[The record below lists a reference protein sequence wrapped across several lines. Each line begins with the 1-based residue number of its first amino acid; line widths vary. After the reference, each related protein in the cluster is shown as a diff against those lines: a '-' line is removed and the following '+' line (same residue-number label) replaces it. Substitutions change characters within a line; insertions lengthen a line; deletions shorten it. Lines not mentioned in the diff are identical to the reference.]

1 MWNFLSIKFH
11 KDQKTERTLCWH
23 CKVKIMFFII
33 SILTSTVPTG
43 TLLNHWMPPLYR
55 ACSLASWLSERFS
68 RKRKQWFSRPRLRL
82 LNVAAYSDAKHRSS
96 RSESP
101 LGPVPWIKTVL
112 IGHIGRRLTGKRSEQ
127 RCDERTLR
135 VCYLS
140 SGHRNAQRV
149 YKHLMLLGRTKGISH
164 TAFSARDVRCAF
176 YFRYRLVKGDAHLS
190 CLISVTFFCFNPFCG
205 E

>member
-11 KDQKTERTLCWH
+11 KDQQTEKTLCWH

-68 RKRKQWFSRPRLRL
+68 GKRKQWFSRPRLRL
-82 LNVAAYSDAKHRSS
+82 PNVAAYSDAKRRSS

-101 LGPVPWIKTVL
+101 LGPDPWIKTVL

-127 RCDERTLR
+127 RRTLG

-149 YKHLMLLGRTKGISH
+149 YKHLMLLGRNLSH
-164 TAFSARDVRCAF
+164 SFQCPGRQMCFLFQIQTGERWRPSE
-176 YFRYRLVKGDAHLS
+176 LS
-190 CLISVTFFCFNPFCG
+190 Y
-205 E
+205 

>member
-11 KDQKTERTLCWH
+11 KDQQTEKTLCWH

-43 TLLNHWMPPLYR
+43 TLLSHWMLPLYR

-82 LNVAAYSDAKHRSS
+82 PNVAAYNDAKRRIKTAHRSH
-96 RSESP
+96 RTEADRE
-101 LGPVPWIKTVL
+101 T
-112 IGHIGRRLTGKRSEQ
+112 
-127 RCDERTLR
+127 ERTETRWTDASGLLPQQQSQKR
-135 VCYLS
+135 TTSLQTSDVIRQESLTQLS
-140 SGHRNAQRV
+140 VPGTSDV
-149 YKHLMLLGRTKGISH
+149 LFISDTDWWKVTPIWVVLLVSP
-164 TAFSARDVRCAF
+164 
-176 YFRYRLVKGDAHLS
+176 
-190 CLISVTFFCFNPFCG
+190 FFCFNPFCG

>member
-11 KDQKTERTLCWH
+11 KDQQTEKTLCWH

-82 LNVAAYSDAKHRSS
+82 PNVAAYSDAKR
-96 RSESP
+96 RQ
-101 LGPVPWIKTVL
+101 GPVPWIKTVL

-127 RCDERTLR
+127 RRDERTLR

-140 SGHRNAQRV
+140 SSHRNAQRV
-149 YKHLMLLGRTKGISH
+149 YKHLMLLGRNLSH
-164 TAFSARDVRCAF
+164 SFQCPGRQMCFLFQIQTGERWRPSE
-176 YFRYRLVKGDAHLS
+176 LS
-190 CLISVTFFCFNPFCG
+190 Y
-205 E
+205 

>member
-11 KDQKTERTLCWH
+11 KDQQTEKTLCWH

-43 TLLNHWMPPLYR
+43 TLLSHWMPPLYR

-82 LNVAAYSDAKHRSS
+82 PNVAAYSDAKR
-96 RSESP
+96 R
-101 LGPVPWIKTVL
+101 PWIKTVL
-112 IGHIGRRLTGKRSEQ
+112 IGHIGRRLTRKRSEQ
-127 RCDERTLR
+127 RRDERTLR

-140 SGHRNAQRV
+140 SSHRNAQWV
-149 YKHLMLLGRTKGISH
+149 YKHLMLLGRNLSH
-164 TAFSARDVRCAF
+164 SFQCPGRQMCFLFQIQTGERWRPSE
-176 YFRYRLVKGDAHLS
+176 LS
-190 CLISVTFFCFNPFCG
+190 Y
-205 E
+205 